1 MSPYRALPNVNLI
14 SRSVPWRGDR
24 RPAPASGEPDSP
36 RLHAIIAG
44 LAMRVDERQEVID
57 PSAL

>member
-1 MSPYRALPNVNLI
+1 MSPNRALSSVDLI
-14 SRSVPWRGDR
+14 SRGVPWRGRR
-24 RPAPASGEPDSP
+24 RPAPVSGEPDSP

-44 LAMRVDERQEVID
+44 LAMRVDKRQEMID

>member
-1 MSPYRALPNVNLI
+1 MSPNRALNEPRPDI
-14 SRSVPWRGDR
+14 AWRSLARRR

-36 RLHAIIAG
+36 RLYAVIAG

-57 PSAL
+57 PSGL

>member
-1 MSPYRALPNVNLI
+1 MAPP
-14 SRSVPWRGDR
+14 R
-24 RPAPASGEPDSP
+24 RPMGASAKRDSR

-57 PSAL
+57 PSGL

>member
-1 MSPYRALPNVNLI
+1 MSPNRALSSVDLI
-14 SRSVPWRGDR
+14 AWRSLARRR
-24 RPAPASGEPDSP
+24 RPAPVSGEPDSP

-44 LAMRVDERQEVID
+44 LAMRVDKRQEMID